1 MKIEIYNTLGRK
13 KEEFKPLKAGQA
25 SMYYCGPTVYWTQ
38 HIGNLRGAMC
48 ADVVVRSLGYLGY
61 QVKWVRN
68 YTDVGHMTSDGD
80 TGEDK
85 MAKAAA
91 REQLDPLAI
100 ANKYIKVYEADTNE
114 LNLIEPTYKIRATEA
129 IPEMKAMVRTLL
141 DKGFAYATPLA
152 IYFDVTKAHDYTKL
166 SGQKLEMNKQGA
178 GSGDVEDTE
187 KRHPADF
194 ALWFF
199 KAGSHAN
206 AIQTWSSDFLSPLVG
221 NGEGFPGWHIECSAM
236 SKKFLGDTLDF
247 HLGGIEHVPV
257 HHTNEIAQSEAA
269 NGVKYVDYWLHN
281 EHLLVNSGK
290 MAKSTGTSFSLTDI
304 KDKGYSPM
312 ALRYL
317 YLQAH
322 YRSKLNFTWET
333 LEAAKSGL
341 DSIYRQVKNLYESS
355 PYQGEVPVRAEGF
368 FNSGLIDLDFQEDF
382 SACLADDFN
391 TPKALA
397 VLQEVLK
404 SDMMEQDKLA
414 TVLDFDRVLGLN
426 FEKEVFAKTEE
437 LPLNIVELKNQRDEA
452 RANKNWT
459 ESDNLRD
466 KIESLGYMIEDNKD
480 GTKITKK

>member
-1 MKIEIYNTLGRK
+1 MQIQVFNTLGRK
-13 KEEFKPLKAGQA
+13 KEEFKPLQSNRAT
-25 SMYYCGPTVYWTQ
+25 MYYCGPTVYWTQ

-48 ADVVVRSLGYLGY
+48 ADVVVRSLNYLGFE
-61 QVKWVRN
+61 VEWVRN

-100 ANKYIKVYEADTNE
+100 ADKYIKIYEHDTAA
-114 LNLIEPTYKIRATEA
+114 LNLLEPTHKIRATAA
-129 IPEMKAMVRTLL
+129 IEEMKAMVQTLL

-152 IYFDVTKAHDYTKL
+152 IYFDTSQAKDYTKL

-178 GSGDVEDTE
+178 GSGEISDTE
-187 KRHPADF
+187 KRQPADF

-199 KAGSHAN
+199 KAGAHAN
-206 AIQTWSSDFLSPLVG
+206 AIQSWPSNFKSELVE
-221 NGEGFPGWHIECSAM
+221 NGQGFPGWHIECSAM

-269 NGVKYVDYWLHN
+269 NGVKYVNYWLHN

-290 MAKSTGTSFSLTDI
+290 MSKSEGTSFSLADI
-304 KDKGYSPM
+304 ESKGYKPM
-312 ALRYL
+312 ELRYF

-322 YRSKLNFTWET
+322 YRSKLNFTWESI
-333 LEAAKSGL
+333 EAAKSGL
-341 DSIYRQVKNLYESS
+341 DSIYRQVRALHTPASGHPSEEGNLS
-355 PYQGEVPVRAEGF
+355 Q
-368 FNSGLIDLDFQEDF
+368 GLIDLDYQEEF

-391 TPKALA
+391 TSKALA

-426 FEKEVFAKTEE
+426 FEQAVFVKAEA
-437 LPLNIVELKNQRDEA
+437 LPANIIELKSQRDEA
-452 RANKNWT
+452 RLNKNWA
-459 ESDNLRD
+459 ESDRLRAE
-466 KIESLGYMIEDNKD
+466 IEALGYIVEDSKD
-480 GTKITKK
+480 GTRIVKI